1 MGGRRRGNLNENPMI
16 LINISK
22 KMGSKVSLETSRF
35 VRTHML
41 AHTHTQPPTLTHAHS
56 RTFILTHTQL
66 TLKYSPLLPQPTHPT
81 HGRTPSSCHNHL

>member
-16 LINISK
+16 LVNISK

-41 AHTHTQPPTLTHAHS
+41 AHTDTHTHSATHTHSCTLTHIH
-56 RTFILTHTQL
+56 THTYPTHTQV
-66 TLKYSPLLPQPTHPT
+66 
-81 HGRTPSSCHNHL
+81 